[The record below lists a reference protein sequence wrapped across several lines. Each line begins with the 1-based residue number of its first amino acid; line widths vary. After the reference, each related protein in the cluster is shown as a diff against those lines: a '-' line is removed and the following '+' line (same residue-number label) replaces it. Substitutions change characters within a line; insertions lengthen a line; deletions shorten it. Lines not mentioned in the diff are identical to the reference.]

1 MDTILSAE
9 QIRSYI
15 PEVGPVSLTLR
26 PGELRHFQSRMWECT
41 SLFEMLTGLRKP
53 DEGRVTILGQDIY
66 ALEEWERT
74 AFRRDHLGAIPRDGG
89 FLPELTLLE
98 QIELPMIL
106 AGFSHEEM
114 ARRIRKNAF
123 TYLPLH
129 DLFNQAKR
137 CSSRTLALAGLLR
150 ALIMEPSIMVLCA
163 AFDHLSGADARL
175 VWQELRH
182 VLSEGM
188 TLLYLSPDPLPEQF
202 PK

>member
-9 QIRSYI
+9 QIHSYI

-66 ALEEWERT
+66 ALEERERT

-106 AGFSHEEM
+106 AGFSQEEM
-114 ARRIRKNAF
+114 ARRIQKNTF

-129 DLFNQAKR
+129 DLYNQAKR
-137 CSSRTLALAGLLR
+137 CSLRTLALAGLLR
-150 ALIMEPSIMVLCA
+150 ALVMEPPVLILHA
-163 AFDHLSGADARL
+163 TFDHLSGIDSQL

-182 VLSEGM
+182 VLREDM
-188 TLLYLSPDPLPEQF
+188 ALLYLSPDPPPKQF
-202 PK
+202 PR